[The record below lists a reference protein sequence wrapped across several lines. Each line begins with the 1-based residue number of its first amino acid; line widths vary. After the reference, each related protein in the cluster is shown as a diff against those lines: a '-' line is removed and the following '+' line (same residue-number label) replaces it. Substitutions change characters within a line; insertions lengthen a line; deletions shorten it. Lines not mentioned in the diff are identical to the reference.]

1 MGDNMRIYSI
11 NNYYNSY
18 SNSFRLRN
26 TTRLQ
31 NINQQ
36 LITENKF
43 LKTRYLELLNQY
55 KINTTSL
62 SGNLTNF
69 VNQTYPSKNDLT
81 VLAENIKSYI
91 DSEIKPRLLNL
102 NMDTIKN
109 TEIFLRDPN
118 QFVNLIN
125 SGLVYI
131 SPNLKTINLD
141 YYNTLI
147 KPVQTNYD
155 ILISD
160 IQNFQVTQ
168 DTLPV
173 I

>member
-1 MGDNMRIYSI
+1 MRIYSI
-11 NNYYNSY
+11 NNYYNSNY
-18 SNSFRLRN
+18 NNIRYNNISK
-26 TTRLQ
+26 LQ

-55 KINTTSL
+55 KVNTTSL

-81 VLAENIKSYI
+81 LLAENIKTYI
-91 DSEIKPRLLNL
+91 DSEIRPRLINL

-109 TEIFLRDPN
+109 TEIFLQDPT
-118 QFVNLIN
+118 QFVKLIN

-147 KPVQTNYD
+147 KPVQTNFD
-155 ILISD
+155 ILIND
-160 IQNFQVTQ
+160 IQNFQVAQ
-168 DTLPV
+168 DTLSV

>member
-1 MGDNMRIYSI
+1 MKIYSI
-11 NNYYNSY
+11 NNYYNSF
-18 SNSFRLRN
+18 SNRFRFRN
-26 TTRLQ
+26 NSTIQ

-55 KINTTSL
+55 KINTTNL
-62 SGNLTNF
+62 SGNITNF

-81 VLAENIKSYI
+81 VLAENIKTYI
-91 DSEIKPRLLNL
+91 DLEIKPKLLNL
-102 NMDTIKN
+102 NLDTIKN
-109 TEIFLRDPN
+109 TDIFLQDPT
-118 QFVNLIN
+118 QFVKLIN

-131 SPNLKTINLD
+131 SPNLKTLNLD

-147 KPVQTNYD
+147 KPVQTNFD
-155 ILISD
+155 VLINE

-168 DTLPV
+168 DTLTV

>member
-1 MGDNMRIYSI
+1 MRIYSI
-11 NNYYNSY
+11 NNYYNSNY
-18 SNSFRLRN
+18 NNIRYNNISKLH
-26 TTRLQ
+26 

-55 KINTTSL
+55 KVNTTSL

-81 VLAENIKSYI
+81 LLAENIKTYI
-91 DSEIKPRLLNL
+91 DSEIRPRLINL

-109 TEIFLRDPN
+109 TEIFLKDPK

-147 KPVQTNYD
+147 KPVQTNFD
-155 ILISD
+155 VLIND
-160 IQNFQVTQ
+160 IQNFQVAQ
-168 DTLPV
+168 DTLSV

>member
-1 MGDNMRIYSI
+1 MRIYSI
-11 NNYYNSY
+11 NNYYNSSY
-18 SNSFRLRN
+18 YNRRVDNARN
-26 TTRLQ
+26 F
-31 NINQQ
+31 NFVNEQ
-36 LITENKF
+36 LINENRFFKA
-43 LKTRYLELLNQY
+43 KYLELLNQY
-55 KINTTSL
+55 KNNTSSL
-62 SGNLTNF
+62 SGNLTTYI
-69 VNQTYPSKNDLT
+69 NQTYPSKNDLT

-91 DSEIKPRLLNL
+91 DSEIRPRLLNL

-109 TEIFLRDPN
+109 TDIFLKDPK

-155 ILISD
+155 ILIND
-160 IQNFQVTQ
+160 IQNFQVAQ
-168 DTLPV
+168 DTLAV